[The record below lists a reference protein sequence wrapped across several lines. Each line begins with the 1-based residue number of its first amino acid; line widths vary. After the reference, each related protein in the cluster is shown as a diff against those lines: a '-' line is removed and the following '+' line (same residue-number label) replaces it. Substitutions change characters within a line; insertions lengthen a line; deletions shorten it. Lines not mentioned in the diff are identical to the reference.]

1 MISAAGF
8 IDPKISKTL
17 KKNHTIYGIHYQ
29 GNRGYIDF
37 KGYLNPLKKDN
48 MEIPISIR
56 AGLIHRI
63 HSINILNN
71 YYRKQPPS
79 ATRNICWIC

>member
-1 MISAAGF
+1 
-8 IDPKISKTL
+8 
-17 KKNHTIYGIHYQ
+17 
-29 GNRGYIDF
+29 
-37 KGYLNPLKKDN
+37 

-71 YYRKQPPS
+71 YYRKQSPS
-79 ATRNICWIC
+79 TTRNICWIC